1 MTKFIT
7 LFFLF
12 VFTVLLVL
20 TLSFLIVVFTQKAL
34 RKELKSAKKSHILG
48 RGRLSAKQLL
58 LGAFLLVALFPL
70 LTTFLLGSPTIGL
83 LGSVM
88 LLPFIYR
95 FLLKKQYSLHLE
107 SVDENSLSF
116 LYALQGLSEVGIN
129 LPSALFILADR
140 IDGPFAAE
148 LRKSLKKFEDGKS
161 LSELLEAFQK
171 RAGLKLSGVYL
182 NLIDMVYSQGLSVT
196 PLLTKM
202 VPLLEME
209 SSANQKIRN
218 LRKSSAAQIC
228 MAFCIPWV
236 VMLSLVYFQGDLI
249 HRFLSNANGYLVIFI
264 AILTEVIGSLVIW
277 NVSKFY

>member
-1 MTKFIT
+1 M
-7 LFFLF
+7 
-12 VFTVLLVL
+12 
-20 TLSFLIVVFTQKAL
+20 TLSFFIVAFTQKAL
-34 RKELKSAKKSHILG
+34 RKELKLAKKRQILG
-48 RGRLSAKQLL
+48 KGAHSSKRLLILS
-58 LGAFLLVALFPL
+58 FILVTVFPVL
-70 LTTFLLGSPTIGL
+70 ATLVLGSPSLGL
-83 LGSVM
+83 VGSVL

-95 FLLKKQYSLHLE
+95 FLLKKTHSKHLE

-129 LPSALFILADR
+129 LPSALFILAER

-148 LRKSLKKFEDGKS
+148 LRKSLRKFEDGKS
-161 LSELLEAFQK
+161 LSQLMEAFQK

-182 NLIDMVYSQGLSVT
+182 NLIEMVYAQGLSVT
-196 PLLTKM
+196 PLLSKM

-218 LRKSSAAQIC
+218 LRKSSFAQIL

-236 VMLSLVYFQGDLI
+236 VVLSLVFFQGDLI
-249 HRFLSNANGYLVIFI
+249 YRFLNSSYGYLVIFV
-264 AILTEVIGSLVIW
+264 AVMTEVIGSVVIW